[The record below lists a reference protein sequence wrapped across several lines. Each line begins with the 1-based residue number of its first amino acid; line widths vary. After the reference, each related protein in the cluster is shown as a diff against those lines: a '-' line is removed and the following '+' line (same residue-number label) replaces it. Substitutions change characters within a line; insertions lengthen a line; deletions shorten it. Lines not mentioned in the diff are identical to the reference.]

1 MDVNYAV
8 DDEWFKP
15 FRKYLKMMMMMRVL
29 RACGG

>member
-8 DDEWFKP
+8 DDKWFKP
-15 FRKYLKMMMMMRVL
+15 FCEYLKMMMMRVL